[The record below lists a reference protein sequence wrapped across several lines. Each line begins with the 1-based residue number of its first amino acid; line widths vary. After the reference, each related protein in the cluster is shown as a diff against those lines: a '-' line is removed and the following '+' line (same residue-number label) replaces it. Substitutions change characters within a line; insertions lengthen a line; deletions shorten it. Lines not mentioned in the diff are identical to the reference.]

1 MNGVIITVAL
11 REMEATQCLK
21 LVLKHTPKPRRIIM
35 IHCPGRPDLDADW
48 PAKLAAKYPE
58 VIFHKR
64 PGGSGGMTG
73 AWNLG
78 FRIALAEE
86 CDAIVCMN
94 DDVYV
99 NETWPNFFK
108 CIRDYPCSYCGVTT
122 NKPGVDYTG
131 AQKQSGVTDQYYY
144 FIKYK
149 KAIKSDGSL
158 SKEAHFCVNGFCFG
172 LSGSLSQHLTRD
184 YGEVL
189 DQAGY
194 PWGGQEES
202 LGRRLHEMGYDI
214 VVDGYTHVIHLK
226 FSDWRRH
233 KLKNRDFKPSEKIL
247 NK

>member
-11 REMEATQCLK
+11 RQKEATECLK
-21 LVLKHTPKPRRIIM
+21 RVLKYTPKPRTIIM
-35 IHCPGRPDLDADW
+35 VHCPGRPDLDREW
-48 PAKLAAKYPE
+48 PAELAAKNPE

-64 PGGSGGMTG
+64 PGASGGMTG

-78 FRIALAEE
+78 FRIAQLEG

-99 NETWPNFFK
+99 DKTWPNFFD
-108 CIRDYPCSYCGVTT
+108 CIRENPKSYCGPVS

-131 AQKQSGVTDQYYY
+131 VQKQASVTDTYYR
-144 FIKYK
+144 FKEFK
-149 KAIKSDGSL
+149 RAIKSDGSL
-158 SKEAHFCVNGFCFG
+158 SKSEHFCVNGFCFG
-172 LSGSLSQHLTRD
+172 LHASLCDDLNNNW
-184 YGEVL
+184 GEVL

-202 LGRRLHEMGYDI
+202 LGHRVHRLGHDI

-226 FSDWRRH
+226 FSDWRTH
-233 KLKNRDFKPSEKIL
+233 KLHNRKVKPGEKLI
-247 NK
+247 